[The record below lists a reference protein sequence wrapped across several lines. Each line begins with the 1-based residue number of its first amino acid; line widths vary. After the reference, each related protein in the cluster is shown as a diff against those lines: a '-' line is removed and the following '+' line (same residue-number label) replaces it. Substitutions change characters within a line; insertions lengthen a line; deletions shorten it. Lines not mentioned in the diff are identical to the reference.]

1 MNTLI
6 KGDFMNRALRFFLI
20 GLTMVLVS
28 GCANVFKKPGD
39 QPVKSPC
46 ESVCKKPPFYVNG
59 KRMKV

>member
-1 MNTLI
+1 MNKLFRI
-6 KGDFMNRALRFFLI
+6 FVI
-20 GLTMVLVS
+20 GTTAVLLS

-59 KRMKV
+59 KRVKT